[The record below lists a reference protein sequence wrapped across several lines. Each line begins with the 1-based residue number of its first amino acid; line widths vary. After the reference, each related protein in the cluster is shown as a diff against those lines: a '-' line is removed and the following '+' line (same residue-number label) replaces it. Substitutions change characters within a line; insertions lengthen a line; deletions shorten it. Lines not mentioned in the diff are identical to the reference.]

1 MIMPGTGTLINVACI
16 IAGGLAGML
25 FGRFIREDIQK
36 SVNAATGVA
45 CGFIGL
51 HGAVS
56 KALEIKDNVA
66 MIVVLSIT
74 LGAVIGE
81 LINIESYFERFGEW
95 LKVKTGNSRD
105 SQFVNAF
112 LTASLT
118 VSIGAM
124 AIIGSIQDGI
134 LRDYTTLATK
144 GVLDFIIVMMMT
156 ASMGKGAIFSAIPV
170 GVFQGTM
177 TLLAALIAPI
187 MSEAALNNISMV
199 GSILVAC
206 VGINLIWGRIIRV
219 GNLLPALVIAV
230 IISMIL

>member
-1 MIMPGTGTLINVACI
+1 MPGTGTIINVICI
-16 IAGGLAGML
+16 ITGGLAGML
-25 FGRFIREDIQK
+25 FGRFIREESQNAI
-36 SVNAATGVA
+36 NAATGVA

-51 HGAVS
+51 YGAIS
-56 KALEIKDNVA
+56 KALEVKDDVA
-66 MIVVLSIT
+66 MIVVLSISI
-74 LGAVIGE
+74 GAVIGE

-95 LKVKTGNSRD
+95 LKVKTGNSKDR
-105 SQFVNAF
+105 QFVNAF

-134 LRDYTTLATK
+134 LKDYTTLATK
-144 GVLDFIIVMMMT
+144 GILDFIIVMIMT

-187 MSEAALNNISMV
+187 MSAAALDNISMV

-230 IISMIL
+230 ILAMIM